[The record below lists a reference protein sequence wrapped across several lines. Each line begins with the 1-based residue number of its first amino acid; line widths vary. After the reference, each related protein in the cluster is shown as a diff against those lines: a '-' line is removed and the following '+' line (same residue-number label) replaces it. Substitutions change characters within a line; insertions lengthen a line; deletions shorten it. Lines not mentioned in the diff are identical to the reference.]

1 MCDFHIPQL
10 ERNHLEIPVQLA
22 TNVTEATC
30 VSCKKDTTFS
40 TWGVTKIYIYTC
52 FFNKRVHNLHGE
64 HGTNIHGIYRRPPRQ
79 SSMMEK
85 SLKITID
92 SHCLGDPQNG
102 SHLMTPQNKYLKH
115 AETSNL
121 LICFMPWACWALPS
135 TLKTQRFFHAQ
146 TTRLVLVF
154 GFIARVSFLRK
165 VTLFRNESAFKHKV
179 EHIVRNKWGSNYT

>member
-1 MCDFHIPQL
+1 MCVFHIPQL
-10 ERNHLEIPVQLA
+10 EPNHLEIPVQLA

-40 TWGVTKIYIYTC
+40 TWGVTKIYIYIYTC

-79 SSMMEK
+79 SSMKEK

-92 SHCLGDPQNG
+92 SHCLVDPQNG
-102 SHLMTPQNKYLKH
+102 SHLMTPETNVWNIKPLDLFH
-115 AETSNL
+115 ALSL
-121 LICFMPWACWALPS
+121 ARPS

-146 TTRLVLVF
+146 TTRLVLGIWIHSTCF
-154 GFIARVSFLRK
+154 LVSERK
-165 VTLFRNESAFKHKV
+165 CLQHKV